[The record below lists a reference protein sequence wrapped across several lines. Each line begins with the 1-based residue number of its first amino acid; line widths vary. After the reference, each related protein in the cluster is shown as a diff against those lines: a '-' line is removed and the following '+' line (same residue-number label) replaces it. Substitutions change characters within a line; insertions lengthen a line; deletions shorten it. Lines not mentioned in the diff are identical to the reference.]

1 MIADRFFFLLLRV
14 ASAAEDS
21 GRVLESGFQCK
32 KFFLFIFEEIWKL
45 REIPKLR
52 KDRIFDDFL
61 ECSPQ
66 SSFWLACPGSHAL
79 LENIPKNCSD
89 LAS

>member
-1 MIADRFFFLLLRV
+1 MIAERFFFHLRV

-21 GRVLESGFQCK
+21 GRVLDEWISMQTIFCV
-32 KFFLFIFEEIWKL
+32 FFFEEIWKL

-66 SSFWLACPGSHAL
+66 SSFWLACPGSHVL